1 MRVTG
6 NLFFRPKVIFRG
18 PTKGV
23 APKNSGF
30 SKLLEYYVV
39 GTLNLCQEMPE
50 PMQKESA
57 QSDHHTQRKC
67 PKCGQ
72 ILVIWANSKITNIS
86 AHFESVLTAQWSDWA
101 DFFVLV

>member
-6 NLFFRPKVIFRG
+6 NLLFRLKMIFRG

-23 APKNSGF
+23 NPKNSEI
-30 SKLLEYYVV
+30 SKLPKYYVV

-57 QSDHHTQRKC
+57 QSDHPTPRNR
-67 PKCGQ
+67 PKCGW
-72 ILVIWANSKITNIS
+72 ILLIWANSKI
-86 AHFESVLTAQWSDWA
+86 AQ
-101 DFFVLV
+101 